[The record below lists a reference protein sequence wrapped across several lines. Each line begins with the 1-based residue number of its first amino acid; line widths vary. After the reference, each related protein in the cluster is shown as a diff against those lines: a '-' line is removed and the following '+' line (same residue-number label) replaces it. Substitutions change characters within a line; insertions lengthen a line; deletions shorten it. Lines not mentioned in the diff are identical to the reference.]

1 MAEPGANAPMGNTER
16 NWGMACHLA
25 ALAGF
30 IIPVGG
36 GLLGPLVV
44 YLVKHHEFPFVDD
57 QGKESLN
64 FQITMVIAYAV
75 SGLLVLAGI
84 GIFLVA
90 AVSVYE
96 TVMIIIASVQA
107 SNGVWYRYPICLR
120 FIR

>member
-1 MAEPGANAPMGNTER
+1 MTEPEANAPMSQTER

-25 ALAGF
+25 AFAGF

-44 YLVKHHEFPFVDD
+44 YLIKHHEFPFVDD

-64 FQITMVIAYAV
+64 FQITMVIAYAI

-84 GIFLVA
+84 GVVLLA
-90 AVSVYE
+90 AASIYE
-96 TVMIIIASVQA
+96 IVMIVIASVQA
-107 SNGVWYRYPICLR
+107 SNGVWYRYPVYLR
-120 FIR
+120 LIR

>member
-1 MAEPGANAPMGNTER
+1 MTEPGANAPMSNTER

-25 ALAGF
+25 ALAAF

-44 YLVKHHEFPFVDD
+44 YLIKHHEFAFVED

-75 SGLLVLAGI
+75 SGLLALVGI
-84 GIFLVA
+84 GILLLAV
-90 AVSVYE
+90 VSVYE
-96 TVMIIIASVQA
+96 IVMIIIASVQA
-107 SNGVWYRYPICLR
+107 SNGVWYRYPINLR
-120 FIR
+120 LIR